1 MNAPA
6 NIRTRATIR
15 IDENRIEAAHRH
27 AISIHR
33 PNCSEIEMAVRVDLA
48 TLRDQAT
55 MGIAR
60 ATDSAAVLLG
70 EVSRLATA
78 AVYASAP
85 ASQLIRIKS
94 ALDLTMM
101 AARALER
108 AQRNG

>member
-6 NIRTRATIR
+6 NIRTRSLIR
-15 IDENRIEAAHRH
+15 VDENQIEAAHRQ
-27 AISIHR
+27 AISVHC
-33 PNCSEIEMAVRVDLA
+33 PNCGEIEMAARVDLA

-55 MGIAR
+55 IGIAR
-60 ATDSAAVLLG
+60 ATNSAGALLS
-70 EVSRLATA
+70 EVARLATS
-78 AVYASAP
+78 AVYAPVP
-85 ASQLIRIKS
+85 ASRLIRIKS